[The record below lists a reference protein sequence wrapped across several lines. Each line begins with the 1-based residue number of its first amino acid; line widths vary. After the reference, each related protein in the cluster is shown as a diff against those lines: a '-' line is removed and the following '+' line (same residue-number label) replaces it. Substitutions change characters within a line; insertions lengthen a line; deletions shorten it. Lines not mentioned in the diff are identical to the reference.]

1 MDDVPLCLG
10 LKRDGANRVYLTPC
24 FKEDVPPTL
33 SSDWYTGAVII
44 EEIEHFNRWDI
55 GPCSSDGE
63 LRRNETTGELE
74 VTPGEYTQTGP
85 KCMLKIG
92 DSIRKG
98 RCLDVESDRTKP
110 GAYLNIFPCEAK
122 WHQLFSFGNGDIVP
136 RGGIHVSPPKH
147 VSTKDGTTHLCLGVQ
162 GRSDEDEEGWLR
174 PEHDDDPDDLW
185 PWDRDNA
192 TEYYENGF
200 KSLKYWDG
208 IQLQTTPCS
217 NEGAVVEFLYVPFI
231 IEENDNTNEGEEA
244 TDNEESDAD
253 VTEKTGGAEGLVVGD
268 EL

>member
-1 MDDVPLCLG
+1 M
-10 LKRDGANRVYLTPC
+10 
-24 FKEDVPPTL
+24 
-33 SSDWYTGAVII
+33 
-44 EEIEHFNRWDI
+44 
-55 GPCSSDGE
+55 
-63 LRRNETTGELE
+63 
-74 VTPGEYTQTGP
+74 TPGDYSETGP

-98 RCLDVESDRTKP
+98 RCLDTEADRKKP

-122 WHQLFSFGNGDIVP
+122 WNQLFSFGNGDADADDAVP
-136 RGGIHVSPPKH
+136 SGAIHVSLPKL
-147 VSTKDGTTHLCLGVQ
+147 VSSQKHTTHFCLGVQ
-162 GRSDEDEEGWLR
+162 GRSAEDEVDWLR

-185 PWDRDNA
+185 PWERENA
-192 TEYYENGF
+192 TEYYDNGF

-231 IEENDNTNEGEEA
+231 VEEHDDDDDEGES
-244 TDNEESDAD
+244 TDNKSDAAVD
-253 VTEKTGGAEGLVVGD
+253 DEKTDDDDAEEVVVGD